1 MMLFRQALQACCQF
15 YILLSMLLGN
25 KMQPKFEHRNES
37 AWELGDQAY
46 DLDDS
51 IDAGVT
57 KAAQMGIRPG
67 SDGYAAFI
75 TAFSRRV
82 RSKQLSPKKK
92 LPKNNDVIAA
102 GAAVVLTPDF
112 LRAAS

>member
-1 MMLFRQALQACCQF
+1 
-15 YILLSMLLGN
+15 
-25 KMQPKFEHRNES
+25 MQPKFQHRDES

-51 IDAGVT
+51 IEAGVV
-57 KAAQMGIRPG
+57 KAAQLGIRPG

-82 RSKQLSPKKK
+82 RSKQLSPKK
-92 LPKNNDVIAA
+92 LAAKNSEAA
-102 GAAVVLTPDF
+102 PPGSAIVLTPDF

>member
-1 MMLFRQALQACCQF
+1 
-15 YILLSMLLGN
+15 
-25 KMQPKFEHRNES
+25 MQPKFEHRDQS

-51 IDAGVT
+51 IEAGVV

-82 RSKQLSPKKK
+82 RSKQLSPHRM
-92 LPKNNDVIAA
+92 PPPSSETAPSVSAI
-102 GAAVVLTPDF
+102 VLTPDF

>member
-1 MMLFRQALQACCQF
+1 
-15 YILLSMLLGN
+15 
-25 KMQPKFEHRNES
+25 MQPKFQHRDDS
-37 AWELGDQAY
+37 AWDLGDQAY

-51 IDAGVT
+51 IDEGVI
-57 KAAQMGIRPG
+57 KAARMGIRPG

-82 RSKQLSPKKK
+82 RSKQLSPKKQVT
-92 LPKNNDVIAA
+92 KNSEGVPPGSAIVI
-102 GAAVVLTPDF
+102 TPDF

>member
-1 MMLFRQALQACCQF
+1 
-15 YILLSMLLGN
+15 
-25 KMQPKFEHRNES
+25 MQPKFEHRDES

-51 IDAGVT
+51 IEAGVV
-57 KAAQMGIRPG
+57 KAAQFGIRPG

-82 RSKQLSPKKK
+82 RSKQLSPKKMLSSET
-92 LPKNNDVIAA
+92 LPPGSAK
-102 GAAVVLTPDF
+102 VLTPDF

>member
-1 MMLFRQALQACCQF
+1 
-15 YILLSMLLGN
+15 
-25 KMQPKFEHRNES
+25 MQPKFEHRDES

-46 DLDDS
+46 ELDAS
-51 IDAGVT
+51 IEAGIVQ
-57 KAAQMGIRPG
+57 AAQLGIRPG

-82 RSKQLSPKKK
+82 RSKQVSPKKMSAK
-92 LPKNNDVIAA
+92 A
-102 GAAVVLTPDF
+102 GEAMPSGSAIVQTPDF